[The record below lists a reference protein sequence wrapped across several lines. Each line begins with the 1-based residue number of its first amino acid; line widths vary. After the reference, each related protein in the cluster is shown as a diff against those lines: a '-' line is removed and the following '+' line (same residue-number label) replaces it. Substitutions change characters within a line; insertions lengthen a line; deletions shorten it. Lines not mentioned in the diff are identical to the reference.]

1 MYSYIIIINCAAIS
15 YNMIQGSLPISWAID
30 PQLGEEFPVRNS
42 PPQLLTCPDLTW
54 PGLAWPG
61 LVWTGLNCE
70 LHIHNGIGLH

>member
-1 MYSYIIIINCAAIS
+1 MYSYIIITNCAAIS

-54 PGLAWPG
+54 PGLD
-61 LVWTGLNCE
+61 WTGLDLPANYTFTTASVC
-70 LHIHNGIGLH
+70 IDA